1 MVSNQ
6 HLDPFLPRLP
16 SDPIDLSIQFCHRHW
31 PIGLLYDYH
40 TSNRAPSNVSAS
52 DTQQQSSSPSSYF
65 PSSTSPNPTSQAQRS
80 SPDPTQFFSIK
91 LHLKSPPLDKLGST
105 LGNTP
110 LQTARTAFMSMLK
123 EADFVRYG
131 STRRVGNLRKRE
143 QEILWEGVVDR
154 E

>member
-1 MVSNQ
+1 MVSIISSRSSC
-6 HLDPFLPRLP
+6 LSLSP
-16 SDPIDLSIQFCHRHW
+16 SLIFISPLSSRNRHW

-40 TSNRAPSNVSAS
+40 TSNRASTSISNSTS
-52 DTQQQSSSPSSYF
+52 NSTSYF
-65 PSSTSPNPTSQAQRS
+65 PTSSNQSSTSPI
-80 SPDPTQFFSIK
+80 DFFHIK
-91 LHLKSPPLDKLGST
+91 LHLQSPPLEKIGST

-110 LQTARTAFMSMLK
+110 LQVARTAFMSMLK

-154 E
+154 ESSVVQF